1 MKQEFESP
9 HLAKQLKQNNMEN
22 ILRKLM
28 STRCVSMHNPSMR
41 CHGKGCDGQCA
52 QFQMALMELNEATT
66 NKVKAAIDEMHFYNT
81 VAEYEEIIR

>member
-1 MKQEFESP
+1 MKQEFESS

-22 ILRKLM
+22 ILKKLM
-28 STRCVSMHNPSMR
+28 NTRCVSMHNPSMR

-52 QFQMALMELNEATT
+52 QFQLAIMELNEVTT
-66 NKVKAAIDEMHFYNT
+66 RKVKEAIDEMHFYNT